1 VANWKYFFLNKL
13 LNFRLFGF
21 DVMGYLNQ
29 SKKDIKEKKLFI
41 FFGVLNVFF
50 TNIILQIS
58 LIYFS
63 TQLATFLSQLF
74 NLNFGFYMYGK
85 KVFKVKELKKR
96 DFINYFMLNIILWN
110 INWGLISF
118 LNIFN
123 ISRNISA
130 LALIPFLALLSY
142 VYQKQFIFLD

>member
-1 VANWKYFFLNKL
+1 
-13 LNFRLFGF
+13 
-21 DVMGYLNQ
+21 
-29 SKKDIKEKKLFI
+29 
-41 FFGVLNVFF
+41 
-50 TNIILQIS
+50 
-58 LIYFS
+58 
-63 TQLATFLSQLF
+63 
-74 NLNFGFYMYGK
+74 MYGK
-85 KVFKVKELKKR
+85 KDFKVKELKKR